1 MKIKELV
8 DYKLSIKILKI
19 LTLIYPLTFVFGN
32 PVINLS
38 TLLIILFGLISFKK
52 TLFHFDDKKIILF
65 FGLFFLTVLFS
76 TIFEVIKNGHY
87 NDWIKA
93 FLYLRFFLLMIVI
106 KELVRSGMLK
116 INDFILACLVIS
128 GIVAIDL
135 TIQFIFGKNL
145 FGIEPIY
152 PNTETVYFTGIFKE
166 ELIAGGFIL
175 MFSILGIFSLPLIF
189 KNIKKIYLLLIL
201 IIVISFYFFAILLSG
216 NRMPIIMFLIFL
228 IMMSIFVKKKQYKS
242 LFYGVS
248 LTLLIISSIS
258 ILSSDTLKKKFG
270 SFYVGIPNPLNIIK
284 QLQIN
289 YPELDKFKGS
299 GKQFI
304 NLPINKSEKKYELMS
319 FHTGHSFIY
328 LTSLD
333 LFIDDPIIGKGIK
346 SFRNNCNNKV
356 YLPGRV
362 CESHPHNFILEI
374 LNDTG
379 IIGLMTIFIPVLI
392 LLINLYKEYLLGE
405 GRRNNISNWIYLAII
420 MCLLTHFFPFKSTGS
435 FFSTFNSTYIF
446 LVIGFSLGLNE
457 IKHKNTNK

>member
-1 MKIKELV
+1 
-8 DYKLSIKILKI
+8 
-19 LTLIYPLTFVFGN
+19 
-32 PVINLS
+32 
-38 TLLIILFGLISFKK
+38 
-52 TLFHFDDKKIILF
+52 
-65 FGLFFLTVLFS
+65 
-76 TIFEVIKNGHY
+76 
-87 NDWIKA
+87 
-93 FLYLRFFLLMIVI
+93 
-106 KELVRSGMLK
+106 
-116 INDFILACLVIS
+116 
-128 GIVAIDL
+128 
-135 TIQFIFGKNL
+135 
-145 FGIEPIY
+145 
-152 PNTETVYFTGIFKE
+152 
-166 ELIAGGFIL
+166 
-175 MFSILGIFSLPLIF
+175 
-189 KNIKKIYLLLIL
+189 
-201 IIVISFYFFAILLSG
+201 
-216 NRMPIIMFLIFL
+216 MFLIFL

-304 NLPINKSEKKYELMS
+304 NLPINKSEKNMNLC
-319 FHTGHSFIY
+319 HSIPVTHSY

-392 LLINLYKEYLLGE
+392 LLINLYKEYLLGKAE
-405 GRRNNISNWIYLAII
+405 EI
-420 MCLLTHFFPFKSTGS
+420 
-435 FFSTFNSTYIF
+435 IF
-446 LVIGFSLGLNE
+446 LIGYTLQL
-457 IKHKNTNK
+457 